1 MTLKGTQVI
10 DKKLM
15 DSALSEFQKKAEK
28 KFLSGIKEHNPNGEK
43 GMLVMDFSKRIS
55 SAKEEVMDLWF
66 YLCSIEEWLT
76 GDIQD
81 ELTPEEEQDLDIA
94 IKLQNG

>member
-1 MTLKGTQVI
+1 MKLKGTQVI

-15 DSALSEFQKKAEK
+15 NSALAEFQKKAEK
-28 KFLSGIKEHNPNGEK
+28 KFQSGIKEHNPNGGK
-43 GMLVMDFSKRIS
+43 GMLAMDFSKRIS

-66 YLCSIEEWLT
+66 YLCSIEEWFT